1 MTRSD
6 VQRKLMGRMIIND
19 NIEVFLDCQE
29 NNGVKSITY
38 KDANKHSHFGVTGE
52 TWNDV
57 YNQMTENLRKVI
69 QTK

>member
-1 MTRSD
+1 MTRSE
-6 VQRKLMGRMIIND
+6 VQRKLMERMIIKGD
-19 NIEVFLDCQE
+19 IEVFLDCQD

-57 YNQMTENLRKVI
+57 YAQMTENLRKAI
-69 QTK
+69 

>member
-6 VQRKLMGRMIIND
+6 VQRKLMGRMIIKE

-29 NNGVKSITY
+29 NNSVKSITY
-38 KDANKHSHFGVTGE
+38 KDANKYSHFEVTGE

-57 YNQMTENLRKVI
+57 YSQMTNILRKAI
-69 QTK
+69 LKK

>member
-1 MTRSD
+1 
-6 VQRKLMGRMIIND
+6 MIIKD
-19 NIEVFLDCQE
+19 NIEVFLDCQD

-57 YNQMTENLRKVI
+57 YAQMTENLRKAI
-69 QTK
+69 